1 MSEVLLK
8 IRDLQI
14 DYKTDL
20 ETVHAVNGVSLTLNK
35 GETLILSDKGGKIL
49 AAVTE
54 PDIRE
59 GGV

>member
-20 ETVHAVNGVSLTLNK
+20 ETVHAVN
-35 GETLILSDKGGKIL
+35 
-49 AAVTE
+49 AY
-54 PDIRE
+54 P
-59 GGV
+59 